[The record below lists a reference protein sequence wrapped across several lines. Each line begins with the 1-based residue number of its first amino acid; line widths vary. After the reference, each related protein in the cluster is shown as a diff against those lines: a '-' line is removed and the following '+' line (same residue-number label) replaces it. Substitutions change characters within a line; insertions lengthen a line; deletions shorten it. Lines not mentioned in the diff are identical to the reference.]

1 MVDFN
6 GFELNVYWKKR
17 KIVEVGGETAV
28 GRQAA
33 VAFGQRRS
41 IEATI

>member
-6 GFELNVYWKKR
+6 GFGLNVYWKKR
-17 KIVEVGGETAV
+17 KIVEVG
-28 GRQAA
+28 QAA